1 MEGSGYENDK
11 VVELRASDIRVS
23 DKQVISD
30 TRFNSRIQ
38 AKMEQ
43 VHEKMQN
50 VTRKRTPEGTF
61 LSDQNSFDALSDE
74 SDC

>member
-11 VVELRASDIRVS
+11 VVELRASDIVS

-30 TRFNSRIQ
+30 TIFNSRIQ

-74 SDC
+74 SHC